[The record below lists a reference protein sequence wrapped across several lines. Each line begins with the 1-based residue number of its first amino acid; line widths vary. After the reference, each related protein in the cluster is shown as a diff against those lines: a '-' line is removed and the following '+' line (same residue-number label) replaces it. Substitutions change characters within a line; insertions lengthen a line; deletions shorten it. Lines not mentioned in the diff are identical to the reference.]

1 MFLKNGTAGPTEP
14 LFAELEKMVETL
26 HEKTDNGIV
35 VGLLPRND
43 VSHYSLSKAIGL
55 NSRLENVCTQ
65 KGVRFVNF
73 WDRFVGNRKLYKRDG
88 IHFNDEGKKLFGSLL
103 NESLFNFLNEPNTA
117 IRQHIT
123 NTCNRSIGDRIVSNE
138 NDKGNDYSH

>member
-1 MFLKNGTAGPTEP
+1 
-14 LFAELEKMVETL
+14 MVETL

-55 NSRLENVCTQ
+55 NSRLENVYTQ
-65 KGVRFVNF
+65 KGVKFVNF
-73 WDRFVGNRKLYKRDG
+73 WDRFVGNRKLYKRDE

-103 NESLFNFLNEPNTA
+103 NEDLFNHLKEQNASNK
-117 IRQHIT
+117 QHLT
-123 NTCNRSIGDRIVSNE
+123 HTQNGSLGDRIESYE
-138 NDKGNDYSH
+138 KDKGNSCSH